1 MIQFIKNKME
11 KNIIDNMIKIIKINK
26 IMFKNINQIK
36 L

>member
-1 MIQFIKNKME
+1 MIQYIKNKME